1 MDITQGGASVSYN
14 YHFYWNGMVTS
25 ESVYHAAV
33 GDTLYRYFSSYTT
46 KVINGSESEDIYEV
60 GVSLSGAPSW
70 ATVSASS
77 GKVTSKASE
86 NVEESSRSAIL

>member
-1 MDITQGGASVSYN
+1 M
-14 YHFYWNGMVTS
+14 
-25 ESVYHAAV
+25 
-33 GDTLYRYFSSYTT
+33 
-46 KVINGSESEDIYEV
+46 

-86 NVEESSRSAIL
+86 NVEESSRSAVVTVTQNESGKEYTLYINQSAATITYEYVFELS